1 MSVADFHRINAE
13 ELYSQGR
20 TELNLVKEMTLIAK
34 KTNKLTLSKGATS
47 MVK

>member
-34 KTNKLTLSKGATS
+34 KQTN
-47 MVK
+47 